1 MSINGI
7 LKAVILPATVASA
20 LGATPRPVKAEVLN
34 IAHSP
39 SAAVQVMAGQARP
52 G

>member
-1 MSINGI
+1 MSIKGF

-20 LGATPRPVKAEVLN
+20 LGATPRPVKAEVHN
-34 IAHSP
+34 IAQSP
-39 SAAVQVMAGQARP
+39 SAAVQALAGQA